1 MFSIWKGI
9 FIAMNSFHLCIL
21 EADSPFYD
29 GDCVSLIIPTD
40 DGSYG
45 VQAHHH
51 NMIAAIIPGIVSFRK
66 SEGAPMEY
74 ASVSQGIMKVEE
86 NDVLILVDTAEHPD
100 EIDENRAKIEAE
112 EAKEILLQKRST
124 REYKEA
130 EARLARALTRIKTK
144 GKME

>member
-1 MFSIWKGI
+1 
-9 FIAMNSFHLCIL
+9 MNSFHLHIL

-51 NMIAAIIPGIVSFRK
+51 NMIAAIIPGIVSFRR
-66 SEGAPMEY
+66 SDSAEWEY

-100 EIDENRAKIEAE
+100 EIDENRAKRDAE
-112 EAKEILLQKRST
+112 EAKEILLQKHSI

-130 EARLARALTRIKTK
+130 ESRLARALTRIKTK
-144 GKME
+144 GKIK

>member
-1 MFSIWKGI
+1 
-9 FIAMNSFHLCIL
+9 MNSFHLCIL
-21 EADSPFYD
+21 ETDSPFYD

-66 SEGAPMEY
+66 SDSSEPEY
-74 ASVSQGIMKVEE
+74 ASVSQGIMKVEN

-100 EIDENRAKIEAE
+100 EIDINRARRNAE
-112 EAKEILLQKRST
+112 EAKEILLQKRSL

-130 EARLARALTRIKTK
+130 ESRLARALTRIKMK
-144 GKME
+144 DKSGGA